1 MTSSP
6 PGPDAFPRRATGPAG
21 PELAVVLLVVA
32 AGACGDGGGPLPAP
46 PDAGERA
53 RTCEGLRNSAE
64 CAKAVERRQLGRTGD
79 DVRRTEQGLSLAL
92 AAGER
97 LLVEDDTLAEWPTFY
112 RYLGFLSPPGY
123 YVLHAQHPEGAD
135 VRIVDRTTGW
145 SRVLSAVPRPSPD
158 GRRVAL
164 ASGGAYSPNSIRIY
178 RVAAGTLAA
187 EWGTA
192 PDAPWKPDEVV
203 WQDTAVLELARRF
216 SVACRR
222 GDEVAP
228 TYETFRDTARV
239 WRDDEGW
246 RIDTASI
253 RSRID
258 SLESAD
264 TARSCRPAYHP

>member
-1 MTSSP
+1 MT
-6 PGPDAFPRRATGPAG
+6 GAEGAG
-21 PELAVVLLVVA
+21 PGLAAVLIVA
-32 AGACGDGGGPLPAP
+32 VAGACGDGGGPLPAP

-53 RTCEGLRNSAE
+53 RICEGLRNSAE
-64 CAKAVERRQLGRTGD
+64 CAKAVERRQLERTGD

-112 RYLGFLSPPGY
+112 RYLGFLSPTGH
-123 YVLHAQHPEGAD
+123 YVLHAQHPEGSD
-135 VRIVDRTTGW
+135 VRVVDRSSGW
-145 SRVLSAVPRPSPD
+145 SRVLAAVPRPSPD

-187 EWGTA
+187 EWETD
-192 PDAPWKPDEVV
+192 PDAPWRPDEVV
-203 WQDTAVLELARRF
+203 WKDTSVLELARRF
-216 SVACRR
+216 SVACRE
-222 GDEVAP
+222 DEVAP

-239 WRDDEGW
+239 WRGGDGW

-264 TARSCRPAYHP
+264 TARSCRPARHP